1 MDNYLI
7 DRETLGK
14 FVDELIKKKAL
25 PVNTPEELN
34 SLREESIKSLD
45 DRIGLAIFGSLTD
58 EQNTEFNQLLDRNNA
73 GESDFESFFSKI
85 GLDVER
91 TITDTMNSFGEEFLA
106 GGQNA

>member
-34 SLREESIKSLD
+34 ALREQSISALD
-45 DRIGLAIFGSLTD
+45 DKIGTAIFSKLTRPQYD
-58 EQNTEFNQLLDRNNA
+58 ELNQLLDDNQSTEETFA
-73 GESDFESFFSKI
+73 AFFNRANI
-85 GLDVER
+85 NVEQ
-91 TITDTMNSFGEEFLA
+91 TITDTIQSFGTEFL